1 MNNYKFRFLSIWA
14 LLLILLIS
22 CGGSGKNKKQETVDG
37 VPVLS
42 VYVHSGTDRPIA
54 ESTIDKKLEEL
65 TGYKINKTFL
75 VADQATTSGIL
86 LASGEYADILNMR
99 EDTLKFVN
107 AEVFIPLQDLIK
119 EHAPR
124 IYELY
129 KPHWDRIKNAD
140 GNIYTI
146 PEIYPFNP
154 ESPGLASTGFGIG
167 LFMQKAVLEWANY
180 PKVRNVKQYFELLK
194 SYKEA
199 HPEIDGQSTIG
210 FAFPAEGWR
219 FYFTIYSP
227 PFLTGYPNES
237 GPLIDCVVDGKVD
250 YITKPCPG
258 EWVPRDPFLNS
269 PEFKEVM
276 NIYNQAYLD
285 GLIPKD
291 TVVQTHEQYNEKI
304 ASGRV
309 LGVFDQEWE
318 IITSQKVLRKE
329 KPDRVLYNLP
339 VTLSENV
346 EVFKNVDNPNYGGGY
361 GISVKASDPVAAI
374 KFLDKSFSEEAI
386 RLTSWGIEGTDYLIN
401 DDGRYYRTEEMRK
414 RISDKSYLDSHW
426 GNANVWV
433 AQGVFDNGNAILSEQ
448 QPEEFFSQL
457 NQTDKELAE
466 AYDVLSW
473 SEIFPTPSN
482 RRLAFSPLWSFSFDK
497 EKEKD
502 YLKVVKERDEILV
515 EYTAKLIFA
524 EAGQFETL
532 LQEMNQKLAAVPQQ
546 EIWLETWK
554 RKLKERLANWKK

>member
-1 MNNYKFRFLSIWA
+1 MKHRKQIFGLIFA
-14 LLLILLIS
+14 LLIVVFS
-22 CGGSGKNKKQETVDG
+22 CGSGQNEKKLETIDG

-42 VYVHSGTDRPIA
+42 VYVHSGTDRPNA
-54 ESTIDKKLEEL
+54 ESTIDKKLEEI
-65 TGYKINKTFL
+65 TGYKIKKTFL

-99 EDTLKFVN
+99 EDTVKFVD
-107 AEVFIPLQDLIK
+107 AGVFIPLQDLIQ

-129 KPHWDRIKNAD
+129 KPYWEQIKHAD

-146 PEIYPFNP
+146 PEIYPFNR
-154 ESPGLASTGFGIG
+154 EMAIANAGFGVG

-180 PKVRNVKQYFELLK
+180 PKIRDAKQYFEILK
-194 SYKEA
+194 SYQEA
-199 HPEIDGQSTIG
+199 YPEIDGQSTIG

-219 FYFTIYSP
+219 FLFTVYSP
-227 PFLTGYPNES
+227 PFLAGYPNES
-237 GPLIDCVVDGKVD
+237 GPLIDCMVNNQID
-250 YITKPCPG
+250 YTTNPCPG
-258 EWVPRDPFLNS
+258 EWQPRDPFLEN

-276 NIYNQAYLD
+276 NLYNQAYLD

-291 TVVQTHEQYNEKI
+291 TIVQTHEQYNEKI

-318 IITSQKVLRKE
+318 IINSQKVLRKE

-339 VTLSENV
+339 ITLSENV
-346 EVFKNVDNPNYGGGY
+346 EVFKNVDSLNYGSGY

-386 RLTSWGIEGTDYLIN
+386 LLTSWGIEGTDYLIN

-414 RISDKSYLDSHW
+414 KISDKSYLDSHW

-433 AQGVFDNGNAILSEQ
+433 AQGVFGNGNAILPET

-457 NQTDKELAE
+457 NQTDKELAQ

-473 SEIFPTPSN
+473 SEIFPTPSS

-497 EKEKD
+497 DKEKD
-502 YLKVVKERDEILV
+502 YLKVASEREEIV
-515 EYTAKLIFA
+515 TEYTAKLIFA
-524 EAGQFETL
+524 ESSQFEEL
-532 LQEMNQKLAAVPQQ
+532 WQEMNQKLAAIPQQ
-546 EIWLETWK
+546 EIWLDTWK
-554 RKLKERLANWKK
+554 KKLRDRIASWK